1 MADENPNARLIAM
14 TDAVLG
20 IAMTLLVLDVQL
32 PGPAEHLDNAGLW
45 QALLQ
50 IRPQISSYCISFL
63 VIAVLW
69 LTHVQKFRHVRQ
81 GSALLNWLHI
91 AFLLLVGFVPFTTSV
106 LAESGNSLATALYA
120 LVMGAASALLGSM
133 SVHVQM
139 SGVTDETIAQE
150 QLHAVTLS
158 QFGSAIVFFVSAAMA
173 FINADAAKLFWL
185 LLIPMGF
192 IRRRNIKQARNGQ
205 D

>member
-63 VIAVLW
+63 VIAVLAFKCVPDFLAVRGLATLILVGAMPLLDAGYMNFAHWQINFYKVAVYLAIAAAIW
-69 LTHVQKFRHVRQ
+69 LGAQPWRLRDFFVWTLARPSRTRAI
-81 GSALLNWLHI
+81 GAT
-91 AFLLLVGFVPFTTSV
+91 AAAYGLLLAFVAFT
-106 LAESGNSLATALYA
+106 Y
-120 LVMGAASALLGSM
+120 
-133 SVHVQM
+133 
-139 SGVTDETIAQE
+139 
-150 QLHAVTLS
+150 
-158 QFGSAIVFFVSAAMA
+158 
-173 FINADAAKLFWL
+173 
-185 LLIPMGF
+185 
-192 IRRRNIKQARNGQ
+192 
-205 D
+205 